1 MLWWLF
7 LTEKNVFRFISHEF
21 RYREYEQMLQDMSA
35 KASISPELV
44 RKYTKKALT
53 NWEKKSGQDVLTL
66 FTTTPTQ
73 RRWEI
78 DKMIADLRDHLR
90 PIVFSQKK
98 LDQVMEIATD
108 SIENMYWIY

>member
-1 MLWWLF
+1 MKKK
-7 LTEKNVFRFISHEF
+7 TITRFVSHEF
-21 RYREYEQMLQDMSA
+21 RFREFEQMLQDISA
-35 KASISPELV
+35 KARISPELV

-53 NWEKKSGQDVLTL
+53 GWEKKTGKDVLTL

-78 DKMIADLRDHLR
+78 DKMVADLRDHLR
-90 PIVFSQKK
+90 PIVFSRKK